1 MTRKGWREIAD
12 ALKKNEKLRT
22 LSLDYNKITDEDVA
36 VIADGLRHSTTL
48 RSVDLEANRIR
59 DEGGRILLDVVKE
72 NEKLIDVTL
81 MPMNQIDASI
91 LTQIKDILDD
101 RIRSRPG
108 SANSEVPTTWSSEA
122 GRLCVRVMPSVGSI
136 RCSLACLNYDTIYG
150 FFCKVV
156 TRICEFFCYLLHDVL
171 TYIKSSVLSLVCAAD
186 ELPNPPHALASTVL
200 HSRLWLVTLEKRFFP
215 DFSLAVYERRRPD
228 FKRTSGATNENVLFD
243 IDKLIGLSTWKFRE
257 DTLFGLG

>member
-1 MTRKGWREIAD
+1 MSRLLEANNTITDLNLAANQMTRKGWREIAD
-12 ALKKNEKLRT
+12 ALKKNAKLRT

-91 LTQIKDILDD
+91 LTQIKGILDD

-108 SANSEVPTTWSSEA
+108 SANSEAPTT
-122 GRLCVRVMPSVGSI
+122 
-136 RCSLACLNYDTIYG
+136 
-150 FFCKVV
+150 
-156 TRICEFFCYLLHDVL
+156 
-171 TYIKSSVLSLVCAAD
+171 
-186 ELPNPPHALASTVL
+186 
-200 HSRLWLVTLEKRFFP
+200 
-215 DFSLAVYERRRPD
+215 
-228 FKRTSGATNENVLFD
+228 
-243 IDKLIGLSTWKFRE
+243 
-257 DTLFGLG
+257 